1 MLISRMGFIDI
12 GKEYRE
18 KVNQFNANSFYGA
31 SQAKIQQKEQ
41 DRTETRSAGGLNE
54 TAQETSYWEIDN
66 PHRSVIGDQSF
77 LEGTSLWNTKYKEKE
92 VNQLQYI
99 QPPQL
104 GFVKNRWVE
113 HLEEIERNRVSNV
126 VPAFN
131 GNGEMTLQVDNNA

>member
-1 MLISRMGFIDI
+1 MFIDV
-12 GKEYRE
+12 GKEYRT
-18 KVNQFNANSFYGA
+18 KVNNFNANSFYGA
-31 SQAKIQQKEQ
+31 SQAVIQQKEQ

-104 GFVKNRWVE
+104 GFVKNRWIS
-113 HLEEIERNRVSNV
+113 HLLEIEANRVSNV

>member
-1 MLISRMGFIDI
+1 MGFIDI
-12 GKEYRE
+12 GKEYRA
-18 KVNQFNANSFYGA
+18 KVNEFNANSFYGA
-31 SQAKIQQKEQ
+31 SQAKIQEKEQ
-41 DRTETRSAGGLNE
+41 ERTETRSKGGLDE
-54 TAQETSYWEIDN
+54 TAQNEKYWEIDN

-99 QPPQL
+99 QAPQL
-104 GFVKNRWVE
+104 GFVKNRWIE

-131 GNGEMTLQVDNNA
+131 GNGNMTLEIDNNA